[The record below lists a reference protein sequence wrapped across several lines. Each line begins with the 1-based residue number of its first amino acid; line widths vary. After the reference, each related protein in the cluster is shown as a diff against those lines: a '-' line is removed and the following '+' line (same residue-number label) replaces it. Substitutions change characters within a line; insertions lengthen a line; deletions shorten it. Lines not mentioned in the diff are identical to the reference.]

1 MYMYIYINVY
11 SYVCMHK
18 PFSATFA
25 NFLFSGSGG
34 GGGGDVGG
42 DNGVGDDDVVEAAW
56 IVLREFVSKL
66 QSIQKVMM

>member
-1 MYMYIYINVY
+1 
-11 SYVCMHK
+11 MHK

-25 NFLFSGSGG
+25 DFLFSGSGG
-34 GGGGDVGG
+34 GGDDVGG
-42 DNGVGDDDVVEAAW
+42 DNGVGDDDVVEAAAAAW